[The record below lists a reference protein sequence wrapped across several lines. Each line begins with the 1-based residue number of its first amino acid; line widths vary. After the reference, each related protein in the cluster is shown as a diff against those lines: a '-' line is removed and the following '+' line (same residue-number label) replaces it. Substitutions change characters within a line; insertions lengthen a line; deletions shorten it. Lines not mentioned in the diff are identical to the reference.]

1 MAAARRQKTH
11 DEQAHSGNSEE
22 TMPGAETIIDGL
34 IENQRHAIR
43 WYAIFALIVFSLGLL
58 ILLFAILSTGS
69 LTEGSMKTILGI
81 AGGFVSTISGFP
93 LKELIARREKI
104 GIFESLKMQLKMPNA
119 SEQSRIQELIWEVI
133 HKTALA

>member
-1 MAAARRQKTH
+1 ML
-11 DEQAHSGNSEE
+11 
-22 TMPGAETIIDGL
+22 GAETIDGF
-34 IENQRHAIR
+34 IENQRRAIR

-58 ILLFAILSTGS
+58 ILLFAILPTGS

-81 AGGFVSTISGFP
+81 GGGFVSSISAFP
-93 LKELIARREKI
+93 LKELIARKEKI